1 MKAIINVN
9 QINSALKGQII
20 NEETI
25 SEAIISNCYETIF
38 DYSKEGETIVNDFFA
53 SIYSGQEVYIHSNLI
68 QSFTI
73 QDEEEGTEYQVA
85 INENYVDAGS
95 VDYCYSFTIN
105 Y

>member
-9 QINSALKGQII
+9 QIKSALKGQTI

-25 SEAIISNCYETIF
+25 SAAIVSNYYETIF
-38 DYSKEGETIVNDFFA
+38 DYSKEGETKVNEFFA
-53 SIYSGQEVYIHSNLI
+53 EIYSDQEIFIHSNLI